1 MKSFVVGENDGMMSD
16 RREEKVGKKRN
27 LLEAIMPVR
36 KPNNRK
42 DYFVF
47 GMADRTCTTESNY
60 AVI

>member
-1 MKSFVVGENDGMMSD
+1 MMSD